1 MESGKKSKRTRMS
14 FHNNNNNKLLY
25 AVWITI
31 TMTTTTTT
39 TLFGDYH
46 MTLQLSR
53 VGAQVRVFAPVNTS
67 WYIQNDGVSW
77 KIILCHIIIQTC
89 DFRVKSSNPP
99 DVRSYCA
106 RSRKYYKILSCVRF
120 DWKYF
125 APVSRVGCA
134 SIYTHTKYNNENVEN
149 PSSADT
155 NPEHSKHVCLAP
167 FCCTYVIRVSIND

>member
-1 MESGKKSKRTRMS
+1 MS
-14 FHNNNNNKLLY
+14 FYNNINNNILLY
-25 AVWITI
+25 AVCITI
-31 TMTTTTTT
+31 TMTTTTT

-53 VGAQVRVFAPVNTS
+53 VGGQVRVFAPVNTS

-89 DFRVKSSNPP
+89 DFRVKSSNPS

-106 RSRKYYKILSCVRF
+106 RTRKYFIILSCVRF

-134 SIYTHTKYNNENVEN
+134 AIYTHTLYNNENVEKPN
-149 PSSADT
+149 SANT
-155 NPEHSKHVCLAP
+155 NIQN
-167 FCCTYVIRVSIND
+167 TYVLHPSVAHTWYV